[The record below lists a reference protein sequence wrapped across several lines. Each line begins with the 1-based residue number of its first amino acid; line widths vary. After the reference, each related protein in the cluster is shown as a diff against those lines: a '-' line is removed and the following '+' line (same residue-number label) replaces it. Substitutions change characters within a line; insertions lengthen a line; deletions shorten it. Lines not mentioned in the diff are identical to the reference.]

1 MNVFCIFFKL
11 GSAIDLG
18 HCFFFLLFK
27 KKRGK
32 KPTKKCCYD
41 NHTFLDT
48 LPVFICCANITD
60 TRGGEIYFQGTF
72 PLFCES
78 PPINTVNFSPAL
90 RPL

>member
-60 TRGGEIYFQGTF
+60 TRGGKFIFRAHFLY
-72 PLFCES
+72 S
-78 PPINTVNFSPAL
+78 VNL
-90 RPL
+90 LL